1 MRVTLACCY
10 FILVASNV
18 SSFAPSGS
26 VGKRPA
32 VVTTI
37 FSEPEEEETGGMD
50 LNLEEMFDM

>member
-1 MRVTLACCY
+1 MRVTLACSY
-10 FILVASNV
+10 FILVASSV

-32 VVTTI
+32 VATTI
-37 FSEPEEEETGGMD
+37 FSEPEEDETDGMD